1 MVEILLSTY
10 NGEKFL
16 KDFLASLEAQTCE
29 DWFLTVRDDGSKDN
43 TMAILRKFADK
54 YPDKV
59 LLIENKEGNLG
70 ACKSFLILLRKAS
83 ADYIM
88 FADQD
93 DVWLREKIE
102 KTLKKIKTAEEKY
115 GKEIPILIHT
125 DLKVV
130 DERLNPVSESF
141 WQYQR
146 QNPEH
151 KTLNFLIVQNN
162 VTGCTMVINKALK
175 NLVEIIPE
183 RAIMHDWWLALVASA
198 FGLIEYISEPTILY
212 RQHHSQNTGAKKYS
226 VKYFFERFIKTPE
239 EAFNA
244 VQKTLAQAQEFLK
257 IYESKLTP
265 SQKEMLLNYIN
276 LPYLKTSER
285 IKEIRRWKLFKQ
297 GFLRNIGFICICLLL
312 RGQSHVST

>member
-10 NGEKFL
+10 NGAKFL
-16 KDFLASLEAQTCE
+16 KDFIESLYSQTYK
-29 DWFLTVRDDGSKDN
+29 DWKLTVRDDGSIDETPKILEEIRVKDPER
-43 TMAILRKFADK
+43 IKI
-54 YPDKV
+54 
-59 LLIENKEGNLG
+59 IEDNLGNLG
-70 ACKSFLILLRKAS
+70 ACKSFLTLLMKAE

-93 DVWLREKIE
+93 DIWLSDKIE
-102 KTLKKIKTAEEKY
+102 KTLKKMLLVEGKY
-115 GKEIPILIHT
+115 GKNTPILIHT

-130 DERLNPVSESF
+130 DENLKTLSESF
-141 WQYQR
+141 WKYQG
-146 QNPEH
+146 QNPEY
-151 KTLNFLIVQNN
+151 KSLNYLLVQNN
-162 VTGCTMVINKALK
+162 VTGCTIMINKALK
-175 NLVEIIPE
+175 NLIVKVPE

-198 FGLIEYISEPTILY
+198 FGVIEYISEPTILY
-212 RQHHSQNTGAKKYS
+212 RQHQSQNTGARKYS

-244 VQKTLAQAQEFLK
+244 VQKTFAQAQEFLK